1 MAELKIDLDGDITVA
16 AKSDWAQVA
25 SITAEAF
32 ADDPVNQ
39 WIFGTQS
46 AIKSCFKIMARDV
59 YVEKGLCHL
68 AGDFGATMWTLPG
81 QKTNSSML
89 ANLRFA
95 CAIAFR
101 GTRGSLGRATGLGA
115 LMEKHHPKEPHA
127 YLFTVATRR
136 SGRGKGYGK
145 ALLTPVL
152 KACDQA
158 SLPVYLENSNPVNS
172 GFYRSQGF
180 ESLGTFNV
188 GKGGP
193 LMEPMWRAPL
203 DVATD
208 VASP

>member
-46 AIKSCFKIMARDV
+46 AIKACFEIMARDI
-59 YVEKGLCHL
+59 YGQKGLCHL
-68 AGDFGATMWTLPG
+68 AEDFGATMWALPG
-81 QKTNSSML
+81 QKTNLSII
-89 ANLRFA
+89 AKLRFA
-95 CAIAFR
+95 LAIAFKGR
-101 GTRGSLGRATGLGA
+101 RGSLDRATRLAA
-115 LMEKHHPKEPHA
+115 LMEKYHPKEPHA
-127 YLFTVATRR
+127 YLFTVGTRR

-152 KACDQA
+152 EACDRA
-158 SLPVYLENSNPVNS
+158 SLPVYLENSNPVNT

-193 LMEPMWRAPL
+193 VMEPMWRAPL
-203 DVATD
+203 DVVTD
-208 VASP
+208 LAAP